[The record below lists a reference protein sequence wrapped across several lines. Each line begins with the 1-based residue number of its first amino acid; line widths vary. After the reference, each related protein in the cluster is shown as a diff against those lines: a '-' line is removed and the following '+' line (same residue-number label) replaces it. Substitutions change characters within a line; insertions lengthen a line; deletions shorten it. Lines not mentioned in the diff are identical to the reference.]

1 MLDPTR
7 HHSGA
12 QCACGAAL
20 QKSSNAADPE
30 LDCVDSKFDSAYAI
44 YWIVNIFAVAIVALS
59 AAGIF
64 YARCIAGRP

>member
-1 MLDPTR
+1 MLNENLCNCIDSR
-7 HHSGA
+7 AVRFASENRG
-12 QCACGAAL
+12 
-20 QKSSNAADPE
+20 PE
-30 LDCVDSKFDSAYAI
+30 IDETNPLDSKDDSGYAI